1 MGLQGGAPHLEEER
15 TARTHHAPTGTA
27 ASHRPLPLPQKCP
40 SMLHGTAGLMSL
52 HPSSFPTG
60 VSLPLS
66 LLPSPPRQSPPSPAP
81 VPVLHP
87 TEVCMHG
94 TLPSQPPGSCRDVPS
109 LAQDSRDG
117 GLLSCHK
124 GCLTAPP
131 SPCGPLSRGTANCG
145 EHPPAPQALNPA
157 AACSRDGELQP
168 GFSLHSS
175 TVPKS
180 QRRCCG
186 GWAMPPLP
194 FLQDSPAQPPAWSPR
209 SNRCSELL
217 KRLFQLPLLH

>member
-1 MGLQGGAPHLEEER
+1 MPLDAAWDCWARGPTPQQFPHR
-15 TARTHHAPTGTA
+15 SFPA
-27 ASHRPLPLPQKCP
+27 PLP
-40 SMLHGTAGLMSL
+40 AA
-52 HPSSFPTG
+52 
-60 VSLPLS
+60 LS
-66 LLPSPPRQSPPSPAP
+66 SPAS
-81 VPVLHP
+81 VPLLHP
-87 TEVCMHG
+87 TDVCLHG

-109 LAQDSRDG
+109 LAQDSRDE

-157 AACSRDGELQP
+157 APRPRDGELQQ
-168 GFSLHSS
+168 GFSLRSG

-186 GWAMPPLP
+186 GWAMPPSP
-194 FLQDSPAQPPAWSPR
+194 FLQDSPTQPPAWSPR